1 MVRVSRLKVVIFIIS
16 VIIIT
21 VSIISIVIKS
31 DAATP
36 IILRG

>member
-1 MVRVSRLKVVIFIIS
+1 MVRVSRLKVIIFIIS

-31 DAATP
+31 DAATR
-36 IILRG
+36 IILCG